1 MLRFNKIEL
10 EDFGPFKGT
19 QSLEFPDKDGVTI
32 VFGENMR
39 GKTTLLNAIRYAL
52 FGRILGRGSREI
64 SPEQFINWESKE
76 EGKYSFKVTLYF
88 KEGGSEYELVR
99 QFSPKE
105 GIGTPQSDED
115 YTEEVYLIKGDSV
128 TGPEEREEELAQILP
143 QQVSRF
149 FLFDGELLQ
158 QYEEL
163 LIDESEMG
171 QKIREAIE
179 RILGVPVLKNGRA
192 DLRALLNEAQEQEQ
206 KAAQRSN
213 KTEEIGA
220 QLETATAK
228 RDQLKSDLDELNE
241 ELDEL
246 EDDKSAKRNQLQQLE
261 AAKNLVDERKDL
273 KENLTQV
280 EEDLEDKHEELRDL
294 MEDSWRSVLHETIEG
309 RLENLKERQR
319 ELDKKRTR
327 ISVAENLAERI
338 SEGLEEDECP
348 ICEQELH
355 EKAEDHLEAELQSFQ
370 GLVDQD
376 TDFEDEYERVV
387 KSIDALENQIGSDP
401 SDQIKAT
408 ISEIDELKAERA
420 KIKDDISE
428 IEESLESSKEE
439 RVTKLNKE
447 YEQIIGEIK
456 VKKEAVEE
464 TEEELEDKK
473 NNINKLQ
480 SQLDKISGAQLEE
493 ERKRRELYEQLV
505 DLFDEGV
512 AEYRDRLRQRVE
524 QDASDIFLEL
534 TTEPEYERL
543 QINENYGLMIIHE
556 DGSDIE
562 IRSAGAEHVVALALM
577 GALQN
582 NAPLQGPIIMDSP
595 FGRLDEGHVENV
607 VESLPKFTDQVM
619 LLVYRDEINPNTARE
634 LLKGKLRKEYS
645 LERVSARHT
654 DLQEGGLIQ

>member
-52 FGRILGRGSREI
+52 FGRILGRGSRQI
-64 SPEQFINWESKE
+64 SPEKFINWESKE
-76 EGKYSFKVTLYF
+76 GGKFSFKITLYF
-88 KEGGSEYELVR
+88 EEGGSEYELVR

-105 GIGTPQSDED
+105 GIGTPQSDAD
-115 YTEEVYLIKGDSV
+115 YTEEVYLIKDDSV
-128 TGPEEREEELAQILP
+128 TGPEEREEELARILP

-213 KTEEIGA
+213 KTEQIGA

-228 RDQLKSDLDELNE
+228 RDQLQSDLEELNE
-241 ELDEL
+241 ELDKL
-246 EDDKSAKRNQLQQLE
+246 EDNKSAKRSQLQQLE

-273 KENLTQV
+273 KE
-280 EEDLEDKHEELRDL
+280 DLAQIEKDLADKREELRNL
-294 MEDSWRSVLHETIEG
+294 MKDSWRSVLHETIEG
-309 RLENLKERQR
+309 RLENLEERRR

-348 ICEQELH
+348 ICDQELH
-355 EKAEDHLEAELQSFQ
+355 DDAEDHLEAELQSFQ
-370 GLVDQD
+370 GLVEQD
-376 TDFEDEYERVV
+376 TDFEDEYEQVV
-387 KSIDALENQIGSDP
+387 KFIDALENQIGSDP
-401 SDQIKAT
+401 RDQIQAT
-408 ISEIDELKAERA
+408 ISEIDELKAKRA

-428 IEESLESSKEE
+428 IDESLESSKEE

-456 VKKEAVEE
+456 VKEE
-464 TEEELEDKK
+464 TIKDTKEELGDTK

-480 SQLDKISGAQLEE
+480 NQLDKVSGAQFEQ

-505 DLFDEGV
+505 DLFDKGV

-534 TTEPEYERL
+534 TTEPEYDRL
-543 QINENYGLMIIHE
+543 QINENYGLTIIHE
-556 DGSDIE
+556 DGSEIG

-607 VESLPKFTDQVM
+607 VEALPTFTDQVM
-619 LLVYRDEINPNTARE
+619 LLVYRDEINPDTARG

-654 DLQEGGLIQ
+654 DLQEGGLVQ